1 MQIQSS
7 QGPGQMLS
15 ALLGKAGGVGATG
28 PAGAQPPQGG
38 PGGAGP
44 TGGPQGQKGPPPGLA
59 GGRLTSG
66 TMSGLLSAQAI
77 GPDKLGDGADPVSKL
92 MQAADTD
99 GNGGLSTE
107 ELRSMLGDEAPD
119 DISESLARID
129 RDEDGELSAEE
140 IGGALNEM
148 RRGGPE
154 GAGSPSAPKPAPP
167 AGGLANLMTAAG
179 SNEAEGKGEWWMKA
193 A

>member
-1 MQIQSS
+1 M
-7 QGPGQMLS
+7 
-15 ALLGKAGGVGATG
+15 
-28 PAGAQPPQGG
+28 
-38 PGGAGP
+38 
-44 TGGPQGQKGPPPGLA
+44 
-59 GGRLTSG
+59 
-66 TMSGLLSAQAI
+66 SAQDI

-92 MQAADTD
+92 LKAADAD

-107 ELRSMLGDEAPD
+107 ELRSMLGDEAAD

-140 IGGALNEM
+140 IGGALNDM

-179 SNEAEGKGEWWMKA
+179 SNEAEDKGEWWMKA